1 MSDVFLSY
9 KREDA
14 ESARRIVDAMRESG
28 ISVWW
33 DDGIT
38 PRQAWDEEIEQALSA
53 ASTVVV
59 LWSSRSVSSEW
70 VRTEAHYGKDR
81 GKLVPALIE
90 ACTIPI
96 AFTLTQTV
104 NLSSWNGDRTN
115 LQWRKLLT
123 WITDLISTKPGNA
136 NLPAGLAPAA
146 TPNIYRDA
154 VGSLP
159 SGEPIYDGAF
169 IGPSTPAGTAFRDGE
184 QMPVMRI
191 VPKGLFLLG
200 AAGDD
205 PDRASSETPQKRIDI
220 PAAFAIGIF
229 PVLVSE
235 YVTVAGALPVDTPP
249 PPAPRG
255 WLSRFRSTPA
265 ASQPVASQS
274 AQEARMPVTN
284 ISWDDAEAFV
294 ERLSSASQQRYRIPS
309 EAEWE
314 YACRAGSSGRY
325 SCGDAIDG
333 SRAAF
338 ALAAGPVKTGSFPAN
353 AFGLHDMHGNVR
365 EWTADLWHDSY
376 DSTPQDGR
384 PALDGHGAMRVVRG
398 GSWRDTA
405 VMLRSCARMR
415 ATPSIRTDM
424 IGLRVARSIA

>member
-1 MSDVFLSY
+1 
-9 KREDA
+9 
-14 ESARRIVDAMRESG
+14 
-28 ISVWW
+28 
-33 DDGIT
+33 
-38 PRQAWDEEIEQALSA
+38 
-53 ASTVVV
+53 
-59 LWSSRSVSSEW
+59 
-70 VRTEAHYGKDR
+70 
-81 GKLVPALIE
+81 
-90 ACTIPI
+90 
-96 AFTLTQTV
+96 
-104 NLSSWNGDRTN
+104 
-115 LQWRKLLT
+115 
-123 WITDLISTKPGNA
+123 
-136 NLPAGLAPAA
+136 
-146 TPNIYRDA
+146 
-154 VGSLP
+154 
-159 SGEPIYDGAF
+159 
-169 IGPSTPAGTAFRDGE
+169 
-184 QMPVMRI
+184 
-191 VPKGLFLLG
+191 
-200 AAGDD
+200 
-205 PDRASSETPQKRIDI
+205 
-220 PAAFAIGIF
+220 
-229 PVLVSE
+229 
-235 YVTVAGALPVDTPP
+235 
-249 PPAPRG
+249 
-255 WLSRFRSTPA
+255 
-265 ASQPVASQS
+265 
-274 AQEARMPVTN
+274 MPVTN